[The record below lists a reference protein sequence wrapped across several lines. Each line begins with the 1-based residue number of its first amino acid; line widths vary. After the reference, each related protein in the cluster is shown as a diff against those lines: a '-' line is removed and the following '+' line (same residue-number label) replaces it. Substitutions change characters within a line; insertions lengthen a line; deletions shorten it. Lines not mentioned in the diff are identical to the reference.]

1 MTKKFKIFSEIL
13 PRALWI
19 VMVILL
25 YLGEHLSKS
34 APILEKSTLLFILG
48 WFFTVTGFFLWMY
61 VGFYMRKALFNKE
74 LIIDGPFKYVRHP
87 MYIGIYIMLSGL
99 GKLFFSW
106 HWFGIMLIFL
116 PIWYFVCKIEEKQMA
131 KIHKEKYLEYKEIV
145 GMFFPKHNK
154 GNVKWKG

>member
-1 MTKKFKIFSEIL
+1 MTKKFKTFSEIL

-25 YLGEHLSKS
+25 YLGEYLSKS
-34 APILEKSTLLFILG
+34 AQLLEKSTLLLIFG
-48 WFFTVTGFFLWMY
+48 WCFTVTGFFFWMY
-61 VGFYMRKALFNKE
+61 VVFYMRKAFFNKE
-74 LIIDGPFKYVRHP
+74 LMIDGPFKYVRHP
-87 MYIGIYIMLSGL
+87 MYVGIYIMLLGL

-106 HWFGIMLIFL
+106 HWFVIMLIFI

-131 KIHKEKYLEYKEIV
+131 YIHKEKYLEYKEKV
-145 GMFFPKHNK
+145 GMFFPKFHK

>member
-1 MTKKFKIFSEIL
+1 MTKKFKTFSEIL

-34 APILEKSTLLFILG
+34 APLLEKSTLLLTLG

-61 VGFYMRKALFNKE
+61 VGFYMRKAFFNKE
-74 LIIDGPFKYVRHP
+74 LIIVNITTVRLIKYVRHP
-87 MYIGIYIMLSGL
+87 MYIGIYVMLSGL

-106 HWFGIMLIFL
+106 HWFAIMLLFL
-116 PIWYFVCKIEEKQMA
+116 PIWYFVCKIEEKEMA
-131 KIHKEKYLEYKEIV
+131 DIHKEKYLEYKERV
-145 GMFFPKHNK
+145 GMFFPKYNK
-154 GNVKWKG
+154 